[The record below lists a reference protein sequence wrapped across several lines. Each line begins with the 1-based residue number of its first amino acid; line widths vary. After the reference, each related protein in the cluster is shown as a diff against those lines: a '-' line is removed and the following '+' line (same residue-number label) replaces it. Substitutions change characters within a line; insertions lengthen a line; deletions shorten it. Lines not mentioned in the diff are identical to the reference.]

1 MSRKY
6 QRLKPIKQMYGPIK
20 DGRIRVIIAYGNPM
34 SGHTK
39 VFEGDLDP
47 GKNLT
52 DLVKILFQ
60 ERNEFKMGEIQWAE
74 DATIKT

>member
-1 MSRKY
+1 MARKY
-6 QRLKPIKQMYGPIK
+6 QRLKLIKQMYGPIK
-20 DGRIRVIIAYGNPM
+20 NGRIRVIIAYGNPM

-39 VFEGDLDP
+39 VFEGDLNP

-60 ERNEFKMGEIQWAE
+60 ERNEFKKDEIQLAE
-74 DATIKT
+74 DATIET